1 MRNFKMFR
9 PLMIIDQ
16 NNMRLCTIC
25 QNIDWMKKYEML
37 YYTIET
43 LFCENKLCVHNP
55 LVRGSPK
62 LQNRQNKVEDDYM
75 S

>member
-16 NNMRLCTIC
+16 NNMRQCTIC
-25 QNIDWMKKYEML
+25 QNIDWMDKYEML
-37 YYTIET
+37 YTIET

-62 LQNRQNKVEDDYM
+62 IQIIQNKVEDDYM